1 MLKVSQNTFPL
12 ANSQRVIASV
22 ASGSIF
28 SPNNNER
35 IRISLDPANI
45 PLLDPVSSYITCDF
59 TLTAPNAQFKFV
71 DDIGCTAM
79 LRDVRVYL
87 GGVVVEEITN
97 LPSIIGSVKSYMDEL
112 SVLKLDS
119 LGEGSYQANPLN
131 GLATAAMAP
140 RTVKLCFKP
149 PTGLFGLSSAIPL
162 VAAGNLELE
171 FTLERADK
179 CLVPVDYQV
188 LSQVP
193 LVPSGGGAA
202 TNFICGQRYLCVN
215 QVVAAAGNLTTITLA
230 PKVSVVSGVAPPP
243 GTITNAYTGFD
254 TENDCPFSVGMYI
267 MPTNIAAGGTD
278 ADERR
283 DIAGDGVQITNVTR
297 IADGLIQLTIAV
309 TAVVPALA
317 ANDVGQFVRIARYT
331 DNTTVPTA
339 GYQVTNVNFHANV
352 VTPPAQYLAS
362 IPKVMMDGGMSFDIP
377 TFTEILANVPAA
389 STSATVDIPVY
400 VSRGVSMLSVAE
412 LGTQTAFRNTR
423 KGEYADALDYQWQFG
438 AAGMRAPNRA
448 VDLSQLADDMVSQ
461 EHLRELQ
468 KSLASYGKVKD
479 LRQFK
484 NNFVI
489 GRALG
494 HKGASMNMASGGG
507 ARLYVNYSAGLPAGG
522 LQFHNFVHHIR
533 SVNISAAGV
542 SVQV

>member
-12 ANSQRVIASV
+12 ENSQKVIASV

-35 IRISLDPANI
+35 IRISIDPANV

-71 DDIGCTAM
+71 DNMGCTAM
-79 LRDVRVYL
+79 LRDVRLYL

-97 LPSIIGSVKSYMDEL
+97 LPSILGSVKSYMDEL
-112 SVLKLDS
+112 SVLKLDG

-131 GLATAAMAP
+131 SISTGAVGP

-149 PTGLFGLSSAIPL
+149 PSGLFGLTSAIPL
-162 VAAGNLELE
+162 IASGNLEIE

-179 CLVPVDYQV
+179 CLVPVDYQA

-193 LVPSGGGAA
+193 LVPSGGGAVA
-202 TNFICGQRYLCVN
+202 NFLCGARYTCVN
-215 QVVAAAGNLTTITLA
+215 QAVAAGANLTTITLA
-230 PKVSVVSGVAPPP
+230 PSITALTGA
-243 GTITNAYTGFD
+243 TNTNAYRGFD
-254 TENDCPFSVGMYI
+254 TENDCPFAVGMYI
-267 MPTNIAAGGTD
+267 MPTNIAGGGTD
-278 ADERR
+278 DDEQR
-283 DIAGDGVQITNVTR
+283 DIAGNGVQITAVTR
-297 IADGLIQLTIAV
+297 TAGGLIQLTIAQ
-309 TAVVPALA
+309 TASVPALA
-317 ANDVGQFVRIARYT
+317 LNDVGQFVRIARYA
-331 DNTTVPTA
+331 DNTTVPST
-339 GYQVTNVNFHANV
+339 GYQVTDVNFHANV

-362 IPKVMMDGGMSFDIP
+362 IPKVMMDGGMSFDVP
-377 TFTEILANVPAA
+377 TFTEILANVPAG
-389 STSATVDIPVY
+389 STSATIDIPVY

-412 LGTQTAFRNTR
+412 SGAQTAFANTR
-423 KGEYADALDYQWQFG
+423 QGSYSDALDYQWQFG
-438 AAGMRAPNRA
+438 ASGMRAPNRA
-448 VDLSQLADDMVSQ
+448 VDLSQLAEDMVSQ

-494 HKGASMNMASGGG
+494 HKGASMNMSAGGG
-507 ARLYVNYSAGLPAGG
+507 ARLYVNYSQALPVGG

-533 SVNISAAGV
+533 SVTLSASGV

>member
-12 ANSQRVIASV
+12 ANSQKVVASV
-22 ASGSIF
+22 ASGSVF

-119 LGEGSYQANPLN
+119 LGEASYQANPLN
-131 GLATAAMAP
+131 GIATAAFAP

-149 PTGLFGLSSAIPL
+149 PSGLFGLSSAIPL

-171 FTLERADK
+171 FTLERSDK

-202 TNFICGQRYLCVN
+202 ANFLCGPRYRCVK

-230 PKVSVVSGVAPPP
+230 PTVSANA
-243 GTITNAYTGFD
+243 TNTNAYIGFD
-254 TENDCPFSVGMYI
+254 TENDCPFAVGMYI
-267 MPTNIAAGGTD
+267 MPTNIADGEDD

-283 DIAGDGVQITNVTR
+283 VIAGNGVQITAVGRT
-297 IADGLIQLTIAV
+297 ADGLIQLTIAATA
-309 TAVVPALA
+309 TAVALA
-317 ANDVGQFVRIARYT
+317 ANDEGQFVRIARYS
-331 DNTTVPTA
+331 DNTTVPST
-339 GYQVTNVNFHANV
+339 GYQVTDVNFHANV

-377 TFTEILANVPAA
+377 TFTEILANVPAG
-389 STSATVDIPVY
+389 STSATVDIPIY
-400 VSRGVSMLSVAE
+400 VSRGVSMLSVPE
-412 LGTQTAFRNTR
+412 LGTQTAFANTR
-423 KGEYADALDYQWQFG
+423 AGEYADALDYQWQFG
-438 AAGMRAPNRA
+438 ASGMRAPNRA

-494 HKGASMNMASGGG
+494 HKGASMDMSAGGG

-533 SVNISAAGV
+533 SVTLSASGV

>member
-12 ANSQRVIASV
+12 ANSQKVIASV
-22 ASGSIF
+22 ASGSVF

-119 LGEGSYQANPLN
+119 LGEASYQANPLN
-131 GLATAAMAP
+131 GLATAAIAP

-149 PTGLFGLSSAIPL
+149 PAGLFGLSSAIPL
-162 VAAGNLELE
+162 VAAGNLEIE

-202 TNFICGQRYLCVN
+202 ADFLCGPRYSCVL
-215 QVVAAAGNLTTITLA
+215 QVPPIAVGGNLTTLTLS
-230 PKVSVVSGVAPPP
+230 PTVSAL
-243 GTITNAYTGFD
+243 TNATNTNAYIGFD
-254 TENDCPFSVGMYI
+254 TENDCPFAVGMYI
-267 MPTNIAAGGTD
+267 MPTNIPNGGDDT
-278 ADERR
+278 DERR
-283 DIAGDGVQITNVTR
+283 VIAGDGAQITAVTR
-297 IADGLIQLTIAV
+297 TVAGLIQLTIAP

-317 ANDVGQFVRIARYT
+317 ANDVGQFVRIARYS
-331 DNTTVPTA
+331 DNTTVPST
-339 GYQVTNVNFHANV
+339 GYQVTDVNFHANV

-377 TFTEILANVPAA
+377 TFTEILANVPAG
-389 STSATVDIPVY
+389 STSATVDIPIY
-400 VSRGVSMLSVAE
+400 VSRGVSMLSVPE
-412 LGTQTAFRNTR
+412 LSTQTAFANTR
-423 KGEYADALDYQWQFG
+423 AGEYANAQDYQWQFG
-438 AAGMRAPNRA
+438 ASGMRAPNRA
-448 VDLSQLADDMVSQ
+448 VDLSQLANDMVSQ

-494 HKGASMNMASGGG
+494 HKGASMNMSTGGG
-507 ARLYVNYSAGLPAGG
+507 ARLYVSYSAAVPAGG

-533 SVNISAAGV
+533 SVTLSASGV

>member
-12 ANSQRVIASV
+12 ANSQKVIASV

-71 DDIGCTAM
+71 DDIGCTSM

-97 LPSIIGSVKSYMDEL
+97 LPSILGSVKSYMDEL
-112 SVLKLDS
+112 SVLKLDG

-131 GLATAAMAP
+131 GIATVALAP

-149 PTGLFGLSSAIPL
+149 PSGLFGLTSAIPL
-162 VAAGNLELE
+162 VASGNLEIE
-171 FTLERADK
+171 FTLERAEK

-193 LVPSGGGAA
+193 LVPSGGGAQA
-202 TNFICGQRYLCVN
+202 NFLCGARYKCVN
-215 QVVAAAGNLTTITLA
+215 QAVVATGNLTTLTLS
-230 PKVSVVSGVAPPP
+230 PIVSALSGA
-243 GTITNAYTGFD
+243 TNTNAYESFD
-254 TENDCPFSVGMYI
+254 TENDCPFAVGMYI
-267 MPTNIAAGGTD
+267 MPTNIANGGTD
-278 ADERR
+278 DDERR
-283 DIAGDGVQITNVTR
+283 VIAGNGVPI
-297 IADGLIQLTIAV
+297 IAVARTGAGLIVLTI
-309 TAVVPALA
+309 TAVATVPALA
-317 ANDVGQFVRIARYT
+317 NNDAGQFVRISRYT
-331 DNTTVPTA
+331 DNTTVPST

-377 TFTEILANVPAA
+377 TFTEILANVPAG

-400 VSRGVSMLSVAE
+400 VSRGVSMLSVPE
-412 LGTQTAFRNTR
+412 LGTQASFANTR
-423 KGEYADALDYQWQFG
+423 HGSYTEALDYQWQFG
-438 AAGMRAPNRA
+438 ASGMRAPNRA
-448 VDLSQLADDMVSQ
+448 VDLSQLANDMVSQ

-484 NNFVI
+484 NNFII

-494 HKGASMNMASGGG
+494 HKGASMDMSAGGG

-533 SVNISAAGV
+533 SVTLSASGV